1 MPATVEPG
9 AIAAVATA
17 TLSPAER
24 MIQGN
29 LSNVVSLGNA
39 RCIGES
45 ALILFFI
52 YNKHFQVNG
61 NIDPV
66 DEGGNEPQATG
77 NKLKVV

>member
-1 MPATVEPG
+1 
-9 AIAAVATA
+9 
-17 TLSPAER
+17 
-24 MIQGN
+24 MIQGS
-29 LSNVVSLGNA
+29 LSNLFSLRNA
-39 RCIGES
+39 RCIGEC

>member
-1 MPATVEPG
+1 M
-9 AIAAVATA
+9 VAGRKDDPRQFVQV
-17 TLSPAER
+17 S
-24 MIQGN
+24 I
-29 LSNVVSLGNA
+29 SLGNA

>member
-1 MPATVEPG
+1 
-9 AIAAVATA
+9 
-17 TLSPAER
+17 
-24 MIQGN
+24 MIQGS
-29 LSNVVSLGNA
+29 LSNFFSLGNT
-39 RCIGES
+39 RCMGEC

-77 NKLKVV
+77 TKLKVV

>member
-1 MPATVEPG
+1 MRKL
-9 AIAAVATA
+9 ILAAVATA

-29 LSNVVSLGNA
+29 LSNVVSLRNA

>member
-1 MPATVEPG
+1 M
-9 AIAAVATA
+9 
-17 TLSPAER
+17 LQLLNS
-24 MIQGN
+24 GN
-29 LSNVVSLGNA
+29 T
-39 RCIGES
+39 RCTGEC

>member
-1 MPATVEPG
+1 M
-9 AIAAVATA
+9 VAYRKDDPRQFVQV
-17 TLSPAER
+17 S
-24 MIQGN
+24 I
-29 LSNVVSLGNA
+29 SLGKA
-39 RCIGES
+39 RYIGES

-77 NKLKVV
+77 IKLKVV